1 MNEHRR
7 ADDAG
12 FRAVRRV
19 PRPKHPPE
27 AGDLA
32 VKSAK
37 TGGENHPSEKD
48 FPQIGRLL
56 SAELVSLRTH
66 PALQNQNPT
75 S

>member
-1 MNEHRR
+1 MNGHRR
-7 ADDAG
+7 ADGAG
-12 FRAVRRV
+12 FRVVRRV
-19 PRPKHPPE
+19 SRLKRPPE

-37 TGGENHPSEKD
+37 IGGENHPSEKI

-56 SAELVSLRTH
+56 GVELVSLRTH

-75 S
+75 